1 MKTRKA
7 NDVIDFS
14 FFQVFESLEFS
25 THLESFLSP
34 PFYLSRHDHSH
45 ENTFWH
51 ILPKDNRKIMF
62 RTFLLHRDLWTLLK
76 KLSTEGHW
84 HFLKGFYTENKIPK
98 RYWIFKGENS
108 KKNIFS
114 AKIQTDFFYK
124 FVRSRIFALFV
135 LPLLTQLFS

>member
-1 MKTRKA
+1 MKTRKT

-76 KLSTEGHW
+76 NCRQKVIDISK
-84 HFLKGFYTENKIPK
+84 KGFYQENQILNFNTKI
-98 RYWIFKGENS
+98 R
-108 KKNIFS
+108 KNIFL
-114 AKIQTDFFYK
+114 AQKFKLFFHK